1 MSCRFG
7 SGTFEHC
14 GRQQPFDSNVWLVIY
29 LAILRDAKCMG
40 DDDLW
45 VMMTYEDHMMR
56 QVSQVGSGQSG
67 QLGPGRVRS
76 GQVVSGLVRSG
87 RVRYIRALWP
97 TRHQTF
103 GSNVW
108 HMFVEFAK
116 RSIFESYHSRL
127 EWFRDGVERIFAM
140 RIREACTR

>member
-1 MSCRFG
+1 
-7 SGTFEHC
+7 
-14 GRQQPFDSNVWLVIY
+14 
-29 LAILRDAKCMG
+29 MG

-56 QVSQVGSGQSG
+56 QVSQVGSGQVMSG
-67 QLGPGRVRS
+67 QVGPGRVRSVRS

-103 GSNVW
+103 GSNIW

-116 RSIFESYHSRL
+116 RSIFESYHSRRCRKNL
-127 EWFRDGVERIFAM
+127 SNPPRCPHSTPQGPRPSSRQSYYRHLTPGSEGDHLLRIP
-140 RIREACTR
+140 RRH